1 MLHFLELLVVVGAI
15 LTLALMILLAL
26 PASRLRDLIMPYI
39 AWSFVVL
46 CGLYICLPIDF
57 LPEILLGPAGL
68 FDDCGA
74 LVAGVATAMK
84 TIKASRD
91 KQLHLRDPYFN
102 N

>member
-26 PASRLRDLIMPYI
+26 PASRLRDLIMPYV

-46 CGLYICLPIDF
+46 CGFYILSPLDIVPDVF
-57 LPEILLGPAGL
+57 IPFGFA
-68 FDDCGA
+68 DDLGA

-84 TIKASRD
+84 TIKASRE
-91 KQLHLRDPYFN
+91 KQSHLRDPYFN